1 MAYRANDKSANNKS
15 MADNDEMLSCFERK
29 FTCCPNYRYLS
40 VVLFIIIGS
49 VFVVSLL
56 NILPHLIIDNKN
68 FQVASA
74 SIYPLQNSIVI
85 DADLRLDFSK
95 EVIDALENGIPL
107 TIAVDVQVFRQRHW
121 WFNVLIKESR
131 QLFELRYHPLTDV
144 HEVTNVATNE
154 RYSFSSRQDA
164 MAVLGTIRGAYLLE
178 HQVLNK
184 NKAYFIQIRTLL
196 DISYL
201 PAALRQVA
209 ALSSSWRLESSWY
222 PLMINHSSE
231 KEQI

>member
-1 MAYRANDKSANNKS
+1 MTYRANDKSV
-15 MADNDEMLSCFERK
+15 ADNNEIISCLDRRFK
-29 FTCCPNYRYLS
+29 CCPDYRYLS
-40 VVLFIIIGS
+40 IALFIIVGS
-49 VFVVSLL
+49 VFVVLLL
-56 NILPHLIIDNKN
+56 NILPHLVVDNKN
-68 FQVASA
+68 FQVVSA
-74 SIYPLQNSIVI
+74 RTYSLQSSIVI
-85 DADLRLDFSK
+85 DAALQLDFSH

-107 TIAVDVQVFRQRHW
+107 TIAVEVQVFRERSG
-121 WFNVLIKESR
+121 WFDVLIKESR

-201 PAALRQVA
+201 PAELRQVA

-222 PLMINHSSE
+222 RLAINHRTT
-231 KEQI
+231 KEQIE

>member
-1 MAYRANDKSANNKS
+1 MTYRANDKSVVDNN
-15 MADNDEMLSCFERK
+15 EMTSCLERRFK
-29 FTCCPNYRYLS
+29 CCPDYRYLS
-40 VVLFIIIGS
+40 IVLFIIVGS
-49 VFVVSLL
+49 VFVVLLL

-68 FQVASA
+68 FQVVSVRAYSLQS
-74 SIYPLQNSIVI
+74 SIAI
-85 DADLRLDFSK
+85 DATLQLDFSH

-107 TIAVDVQVFRQRHW
+107 TIAVEVQVFRERSG
-121 WFNVLIKESR
+121 WFDVLIKESR

-178 HQVLNK
+178 YQVLNK

-201 PAALRQVA
+201 TAELRQVA

-222 PLMINHSSE
+222 RLAINHRTK
-231 KEQI
+231 KEQIE